1 MIQAIV
7 VDDDEVG
14 DSEDSSDQDF
24 HNSDGEYEV
33 MERDPETSDTH
44 VRFSNGHRGY
54 FRGDDGEYESYSEDD
69 EEEYEGLSP
78 AMTRYIDIKKK
89 ANIKNAERRRKMEE
103 ERKPTMTQ
111 AEKKAKA
118 ARQKEQEK
126 RNRDFWAA
134 KAGDG
139 GESSSDGYELIG
151 SDGE

>member
-7 VDDDEVG
+7 VDDEEVG
-14 DSEDSSDQDF
+14 DSDDSSEPDY

-33 MERDPETSDTH
+33 IERDKDTSDTH

-54 FRGDDGEYESYSEDD
+54 FRGDDGRYESYSEDEED
-69 EEEYEGLSP
+69 EEDDEANES
-78 AMTRYIDIKKK
+78 RYSIIKKN
-89 ANIKNAERRRKMEE
+89 ANMKNAERRKKMEE

-118 ARQKEQEK
+118 ASQREQGK

-151 SDGE
+151 SDDE